1 MNQVKQ
7 IVDEIFGEIV
17 TYRRELHKI
26 PEIGFSEYKT
36 ADYICR
42 QLDEMGIPYKRGI
55 AKTGIVGFLKGNPGK
70 KTLLMRA
77 DMDAL
82 PVTEENNCEF
92 RSQHEGMMHA
102 CGHDAHM
109 AILLG
114 CAKVLSRLKDR
125 LSCNIKFCFQPAEE
139 AIGGA
144 LPMIEEGILENPHVD
159 AAVGGH
165 VMNDVPVGKVLV
177 KAGEMM
183 AAPDDFTLVVHG
195 RGGHGAYPH
204 ECIDPIAI
212 MTQILQGFNTLSA
225 RYTTPLEKHLISVNY
240 FQAGTSYNVIPD
252 DATVMGTVRVYNED
266 LRRKLPEEMEK
277 IASSIAAA
285 FGATCELEYIFR
297 YPPLINDKDMTDAF
311 RSCAEEILGKE
322 NVVEGKDP
330 SMAGEDF
337 AYFAKAVP
345 SVFVNYGTG
354 NEEMGATMPLHNAGF
369 IIDEEGLRT
378 GVLAMSYFALQFG
391 R

>member
-36 ADYICR
+36 ADYICH

-55 AKTGIVGFLKGNPGK
+55 AKTGIVGFLKGNPGE

-82 PVTEENNCEF
+82 PVTEENDCEF

-114 CAKVLSRLKDR
+114 CAKVLSRLKDK
-125 LSCNIKFCFQPAEE
+125 LSCNIKFCFQPADE

-165 VMNDVPVGKVLV
+165 VMNDVPAGKILV

-195 RGGHGAYPH
+195 RGGLAARVAGRGCTQLAAICHGDVDIVHRHIVHHGDLDIHLHA
-204 ECIDPIAI
+204 AI
-212 MTQILQGFNTLSA
+212 IIMQPVPAQRAGHRAIGRRPAQRQGLPGIFTHGRPWEHRQHNQQ
-225 RYTTPLEKHLISVNY
+225 H
-240 FQAGTSYNVIPD
+240 
-252 DATVMGTVRVYNED
+252 NE
-266 LRRKLPEEMEK
+266 LLH
-277 IASSIAAA
+277 
-285 FGATCELEYIFR
+285 
-297 YPPLINDKDMTDAF
+297 AF
-311 RSCAEEILGKE
+311 RL
-322 NVVEGKDP
+322 
-330 SMAGEDF
+330 
-337 AYFAKAVP
+337 
-345 SVFVNYGTG
+345 
-354 NEEMGATMPLHNAGF
+354 
-369 IIDEEGLRT
+369 
-378 GVLAMSYFALQFG
+378 VLSSSG
-391 R
+391 I

>member
-109 AILLG
+109 AILLC

-252 DATVMGTVRVYNED
+252 DATVMGTVRV
-266 LRRKLPEEMEK
+266 
-277 IASSIAAA
+277 
-285 FGATCELEYIFR
+285 
-297 YPPLINDKDMTDAF
+297 
-311 RSCAEEILGKE
+311 
-322 NVVEGKDP
+322 
-330 SMAGEDF
+330 
-337 AYFAKAVP
+337 
-345 SVFVNYGTG
+345 
-354 NEEMGATMPLHNAGF
+354 
-369 IIDEEGLRT
+369 
-378 GVLAMSYFALQFG
+378 
-391 R
+391 